1 MNIPRIRYNVL
12 TRQIGAT
19 PPVADAGPD
28 QNGTRPGTITLNGT
42 GSYDPLGLALTYRW
56 TQIGGAAVS
65 ISNSNAATAS
75 FTAAE
80 GQTYVFRLQVTNT
93 SGLSSTARTTVSTI
107 TIPSV
112 NINRFDANPPTITA
126 GQCSILTWDV
136 ANAESVAIT
145 PGVGTGLRPAGTAQV
160 CPTVNT
166 TYTLTGTNATNG
178 KQSTA
183 SVTVTVTAAPTT
195 SAVVLRFT
203 AVPTNIN
210 SGESSTLSWATQN
223 AVTVTLNGQAV
234 AANGSQVVSPTTTTT
249 YTLTATGTDGRA
261 VSAPAIVTVTAGT
274 VPRVL
279 QFGLNPA
286 TINVGGQSQLS
297 WQVENAT
304 SVSISP
310 GIGTVDATGSRTVN
324 PTVTTTYVLT
334 ATNSQGSVTASATLT
349 IGSVQIL
356 TFTNDPAFSTASGA
370 PVTLSWTTS
379 GAASVTM
386 TGFGVPSGALPVNG
400 SITVNPTTNTDYTLT
415 AYGPGGQSVSSVLHV
430 FVR

>member
-1 MNIPRIRYNVL
+1 VL
-12 TRQIGAT
+12 TRQVGAT

-28 QNGTRPGTITLNGT
+28 QIGTRPGTISLNGT

-56 TQIGGAAVS
+56 TQIGGPSVS

-75 FTAAE
+75 FTALE

-93 SGLSSTARTTVSTI
+93 SGLSATARTTVSTI
-107 TIPSV
+107 TLANV
-112 NINRFDANPPTITA
+112 NVNRFDANPPTITT
-126 GQCSILTWDV
+126 GQCSILSWDV
-136 ANAESVAIT
+136 ANAEAVSIT
-145 PGVGTGLRPAGTAQV
+145 PGVGAVKPAGTAQV
-160 CPTVNT
+160 CPTATT
-166 TYTLTGTNATNG
+166 TYTLTATNTTNN
-178 KQSTA
+178 KQATS
-183 SVTVTVTAAPTT
+183 SVTVTVNAAPLTG
-195 SAVVLRFT
+195 AVILRFT
-203 AVPTNIN
+203 ALPTNIN

-249 YTLTATGTDGRA
+249 YTLTATGTDGKA
-261 VSAPAIVTVTAGT
+261 VSAPAIVTVTAGS
-274 VPRVL
+274 VPRIL

-286 TINVGGQSQLS
+286 TINIGGQSQLS

-310 GIGTVDATGSRTVN
+310 AIGTVDATGSRTVN
-324 PTVTTTYVLT
+324 PTATTTYVLT
-334 ATNSQGSVTASATLT
+334 ATNAQGSVTASATLT
-349 IGSVQIL
+349 VGSVQII

-370 PVTLSWTTS
+370 PVTLTWTTS
-379 GAASVTM
+379 GAASVAM
-386 TGFGVPSGALPVNG
+386 TGFGVPSGPLPVNG